1 MGWVK
6 LFNIQEVL
14 SWKNENIEFSQKV
27 SDKKSIL
34 HKARKHW
41 DQVSFKGSTRE
52 SSGYQADKKH
62 ALNRERSDKKE
73 PWSFLQPILK
83 ITTWRKDQFAG
94 IRQFFSLDL
103 QRAMGRNPA
112 FLIQPISQP
121 ERAVRQ
127 NMQITSGGVFDFGA
141 EWELRDSFWRCWN
154 RFKA

>member
-34 HKARKHW
+34 HKERKHW
-41 DQVSFKGSTRE
+41 NQINFKGSTRE
-52 SSGYQADKKH
+52 SSWYQKDKKH
-62 ALNRERSDKKE
+62 AWNIEHSDKKE

-83 ITTWRKDQFAG
+83 VTAWRKNQFAW
-94 IRQFFSLDL
+94 IRQLFSLDL
-103 QRAMGRNPA
+103 QRAMGRNSA
-112 FLIQPISQP
+112 FFIQPIPQP

-127 NMQITSGGVFDFGA
+127 NM
-141 EWELRDSFWRCWN
+141 
-154 RFKA
+154 